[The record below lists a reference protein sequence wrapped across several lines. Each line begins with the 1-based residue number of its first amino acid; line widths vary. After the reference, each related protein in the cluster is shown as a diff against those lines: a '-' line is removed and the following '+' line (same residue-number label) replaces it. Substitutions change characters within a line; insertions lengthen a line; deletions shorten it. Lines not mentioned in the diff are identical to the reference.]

1 MKILIY
7 DIESTPLLG
16 YAWRPYDTNLISV
29 LEDSRLLC
37 FAYKWYGQK
46 KTYFVKEN
54 VTEKLHELFCEADVI
69 VAHNN
74 DKFDERKANAAF
86 LHAGLGPPEPYQ
98 TVDTLKVARK
108 YFASTRSSLKELARE
123 YGLTDKM
130 ENSGFGLWTGCMAGD
145 KKSWKEM
152 EKYNRQDVDTLEQ
165 LYTLIRPWM
174 QTGHPNQGFWQR
186 GVTVCPTCGSKDLQ
200 ARGIRRT
207 SVSEF
212 QAFQCNSC
220 GRYSRTRTRVPQHF
234 GRGPRLT

>member
-7 DIESTPLLG
+7 DLETTPLLG
-16 YAWRPYDTNLISV
+16 YAWRPYDTNLIKV
-29 LEDSRLLC
+29 LEDSRILC
-37 FAYKWYGQK
+37 FAYKWYGEK
-46 KTYFVKEN
+46 KTHFVRDN
-54 VTEKLHELFCEADVI
+54 TTVRLHELFCEADVI

-86 LHAGLGPPEPYQ
+86 LKAGLGPPEPYQ
-98 TVDTLKVARK
+98 RIDTLKVARK
-108 YFASTRSSLKELARE
+108 YFASTRNSLKELARE

-130 ENSGFGLWTGCMAGD
+130 ENSGFDLWLGCMAGD
-145 KKSWKEM
+145 RKAWKEM

-174 QTGHPNQGFWQR
+174 STGHPNAGFWHR
-186 GVTVCPTCGSKDLQ
+186 GVTVCPTCGSTDLM

-207 SVSEF
+207 SVSEY
-212 QAFQCNSC
+212 QAFQCKSC
-220 GRYSRTRTRVPQHF
+220 GRYSRARLRVPQHF